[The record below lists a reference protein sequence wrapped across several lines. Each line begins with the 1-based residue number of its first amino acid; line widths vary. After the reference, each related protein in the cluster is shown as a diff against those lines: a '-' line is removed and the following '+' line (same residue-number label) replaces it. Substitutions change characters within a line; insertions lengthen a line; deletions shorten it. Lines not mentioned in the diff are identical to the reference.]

1 MNSAAEIQE
10 AGKILIDGFDRE
22 ILPRPFAFAGQTFW
36 DHRNLCRCRI
46 CCGKTGD
53 DPMSYGLVTFHYN
66 PIQYI
71 WRTYSHASPDP
82 VNQSRDGAAF
92 ILCDKYLNP
101 AKYIAVQRN

>member
-1 MNSAAEIQE
+1 
-10 AGKILIDGFDRE
+10 
-22 ILPRPFAFAGQTFW
+22 
-36 DHRNLCRCRI
+36 
-46 CCGKTGD
+46 
-53 DPMSYGLVTFHYN
+53 MSYGLVTFHYN